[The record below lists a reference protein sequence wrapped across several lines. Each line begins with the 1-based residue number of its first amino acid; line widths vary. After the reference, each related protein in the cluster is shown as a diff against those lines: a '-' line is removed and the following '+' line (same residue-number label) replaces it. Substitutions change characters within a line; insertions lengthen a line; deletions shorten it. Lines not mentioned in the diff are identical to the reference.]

1 MLTFVSLQ
9 CQPRRWAEVDSSRE
23 ERKNKGEHA
32 RAARSYQ
39 GNNTVPLSIASDT
52 SAGLMTQDYTIVDLS
67 DSSTN
72 SCFLT
77 SFDHGFRCEAQE
89 TSFIADGSLS
99 PDSDFL
105 DYTSVLSLK
114 EAQKVISLQTDCPFL
129 LSLKEAQ
136 KVISLQPNVSYNLM
150 RSTTSPLDHNLAS
163 SPRMSR
169 DLQWKL
175 RPMLTERQ
183 RCRLG
188 LSRGSRAEDD
198 GLIM

>member
-114 EAQKVISLQTDCPFL
+114 EAQKVISLQ
-129 LSLKEAQ
+129 
-136 KVISLQPNVSYNLM
+136 PNVSYNLM

-198 GLIM
+198 GLLM